1 MGDKTILGGGVLL
14 FARDTSEEVLK
25 SMTSLTQRASRERK
39 KFAAE
44 NRIKPDHPELEAL
57 LSIDKLVQAAAPMI
71 TNIWLADALEK
82 TLAPVSPIV
91 TNSDDE
97 DLIFVSVHFPLAPNV
112 KAAAIREVLDSV
124 PELRSESGTF
134 WNWLR
139 VNDAKPKKANQRGKE
154 PRLAFITTMDD
165 GAIVLGTVEL
175 KEQFVILEANSVE
188 RGRKGRQLLK
198 RALGNLVLEPVVKE
212 QSIDEARQSSR
223 AKPARKSLDLPPEET
238 RQIIHATMEQHYRKQ
253 LDEPIPALGNISPR
267 QAART
272 KKGLEKVVS
281 WLKTL
286 ENHTGRVPKD
296 DPMASFDFAW
306 MWKELGVEDQ
316 RK

>member
-1 MGDKTILGGGVLL
+1 
-14 FARDTSEEVLK
+14 
-25 SMTSLTQRASRERK
+25 
-39 KFAAE
+39 
-44 NRIKPDHPELEAL
+44 
-57 LSIDKLVQAAAPMI
+57 
-71 TNIWLADALEK
+71 
-82 TLAPVSPIV
+82 
-91 TNSDDE
+91 
-97 DLIFVSVHFPLAPNV
+97 
-112 KAAAIREVLDSV
+112 
-124 PELRSESGTF
+124 
-134 WNWLR
+134 
-139 VNDAKPKKANQRGKE
+139 
-154 PRLAFITTMDD
+154 MDD